1 MGAVTLALVAFFVF
15 VIARVSQPAMG
26 VLYADLSLQDAST
39 IIRDLEAKGVSYEA
53 RADGQTILAPRADLA
68 RLRMDLAAKGL
79 PSGGGIGYEIFDK
92 GDAFSSTSFVQNI
105 NHLRAL
111 EGEIAR
117 TIRSIGRV
125 QAARVHLAI
134 PERRLFD
141 RDREPPRASVVLRLR
156 GDLDAGQVRAIL
168 HLVATAVEGLK
179 PENISIVDEQGR
191 LLADGARG
199 DGSPGSLIGDEKQSG
214 IERRL
219 RGQVEEIVAGV
230 VGSGRAR
237 VQIAAELDLN
247 RVESRSETYDPESRV
262 MRSTQTRAENQVT
275 TGNDGAVSVGN
286 ELPGANQQPS
296 TTAPRDSSNKSEE
309 TVNYE
314 ISRTTRTETL
324 ESGRIKRLSV
334 AVLVDGVYSRNTAGE
349 VTYQPRSQEDLD
361 RIAALVRSA
370 VGFDKN
376 RGDQIEVV
384 NMRFADAPQAIEMRE
399 ESVFDSLLNPSKE
412 DLLRLVELAVTALLT
427 LIVVLVVVRPLVMKV
442 IGPEIARGKAMAAAA
457 LAAPAGADGTAIAVP
472 AARESQ
478 AAKLIELAKVNGQV
492 QAQSLERIGELVK
505 NNPIESVSVL
515 RQWLHERT

>member
-1 MGAVTLALVAFFVF
+1 M
-15 VIARVSQPAMG
+15 
-26 VLYADLSLQDAST
+26 
-39 IIRDLEAKGVSYEA
+39 
-53 RADGQTILAPRADLA
+53 
-68 RLRMDLAAKGL
+68 
-79 PSGGGIGYEIFDK
+79 
-92 GDAFSSTSFVQNI
+92 
-105 NHLRAL
+105 
-111 EGEIAR
+111 
-117 TIRSIGRV
+117 
-125 QAARVHLAI
+125 
-134 PERRLFD
+134 
-141 RDREPPRASVVLRLR
+141 LRLR

-296 TTAPRDSSNKSEE
+296 TTAPRNSSNKSEE

-399 ESVFDSLLNPSKE
+399 ESVF
-412 DLLRLVELAVTALLT
+412 ELA
-427 LIVVLVVVRPLVMKV
+427 PQSEQ
-442 IGPEIARGKAMAAAA
+442 GGF
-457 LAAPAGADGTAIAVP
+457 AAPRRACG
-472 AARESQ
+472 RS
-478 AAKLIELAKVNGQV
+478 
-492 QAQSLERIGELVK
+492 RF
-505 NNPIESVSVL
+505 
-515 RQWLHERT
+515 